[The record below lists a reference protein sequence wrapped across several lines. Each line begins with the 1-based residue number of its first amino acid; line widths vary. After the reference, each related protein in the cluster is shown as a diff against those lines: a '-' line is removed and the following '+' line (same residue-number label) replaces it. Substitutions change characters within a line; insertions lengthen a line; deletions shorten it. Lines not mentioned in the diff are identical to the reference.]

1 MTITEGL
8 AEIKTIQKR
17 IEKQRQFVLEHLF
30 IAGVMRDP
38 LETEGGTRQAVEQA
52 RQSIGDLET
61 RIIDIRYAIAKTNL
75 TTVVTAGGL
84 TKSIAAWLTWRRELS
99 EGAGKFLK
107 VMNDAILKVRKE
119 ASQKNLSFTDV
130 ETTDAKTITVF
141 VKELALAKEIETHEI
156 ILGELDGQLSLKN
169 ATTPLVVL

>member
-8 AEIKTIQKR
+8 AEIKTVQKR

-30 IAGVMRDP
+30 MAGVMRDP
-38 LETEGGTRQAVEQA
+38 LETEGGTRVAVEQT
-52 RQSIGDLET
+52 RQSIRDLET
-61 RIIDIRYAIAKTNL
+61 RIIAIRTAVTQANL
-75 TTVVTAGGL
+75 ATFVVAGGL
-84 TKSIAAWLTWRRELS
+84 TKTITEWLTWRRELS
-99 EGAGKFLK
+99 DGAGKFLK

-119 ASQKNLSFTDV
+119 ASQKNLGFTDA

-169 ATTPLVVL
+169 ATTALVL